1 MRVIYLMRH
10 SEGLKN
16 VNNFINN
23 DSLQIIN
30 EKNPLSVVGEERAK
44 KLADS
49 EELKDIDLVIS
60 SNYVRAMATAK
71 YIANKNNMSLNIMEG
86 FGERKFGVS
95 SWDELPADFEERQ
108 LEDIDFKMEQGESRR
123 EVADRMDNSL
133 MRVLDECYYD
143 RIVIVS
149 HATAITFLLMKYG
162 KVIDGNLFFKDRVIL
177 DKEFSWCAPDVF
189 KLTFNNKELI
199 DITHIDLEF

>member
-1 MRVIYLMRH
+1 
-10 SEGLKN
+10 
-16 VNNFINN
+16 
-23 DSLQIIN
+23 
-30 EKNPLSVVGEERAK
+30 
-44 KLADS
+44 
-49 EELKDIDLVIS
+49 
-60 SNYVRAMATAK
+60 
-71 YIANKNNMSLNIMEG
+71 
-86 FGERKFGVS
+86 
-95 SWDELPADFEERQ
+95 
-108 LEDIDFKMEQGESRR
+108 
-123 EVADRMDNSL
+123 MD
-133 MRVLDECYYD
+133 DCYYD